1 MLSTPLGGC
10 HILLWHLLRVSCGDS
25 TAGAGRLHG
34 LRPQASGWGSW
45 AGVLARS
52 VMWELPNFPGL
63 QFSHILGGNSET
75 PKDWYSLRALCNCLV
90 KIGTVYSS
98 V

>member
-34 LRPQASGWGSW
+34 LRPQAG
-45 AGVLARS
+45 A
-52 VMWELPNFPGL
+52 PGL
-63 QFSHILGGNSET
+63 VFLLG
-75 PKDWYSLRALCNCLV
+75 L
-90 KIGTVYSS
+90 
-98 V
+98 